1 MPHQRADTLT
11 TTAVPISTTPR
22 ASVRHQ
28 LTSRGNSDAGNGS
41 SKVRG
46 SGASRV
52 PTRTNKHGVE
62 RPEHPL
68 SSLSRAAA
76 EEGGGAAGG
85 DGSSSFALGAASR
98 GGYRRNLSEISSGHR
113 CVVHHIL
120 CLLHGRTSGCMNT
133 CDSRQVKILVS
144 LAYFTFVVHA

>member
-1 MPHQRADTLT
+1 MRHQRSDTTT
-11 TTAVPISTTPR
+11 TTAVPSSTTPR

-28 LTSRGNSDAGNGS
+28 LTLRGNPDAGNGS
-41 SKVRG
+41 SKMRG
-46 SGASRV
+46 SGTARV

-76 EEGGGAAGG
+76 EEGGAVAVGG
-85 DGSSSFALGAASR
+85 DGGSSFALGAASR

-113 CVVHHIL
+113 CVVRLIL
-120 CLLHGRTSGCMNT
+120 CILTVWEDVYGCMNT
-133 CDSRQVKILVS
+133 YDS
-144 LAYFTFVVHA
+144 T